1 MSRRDST
8 MRSTVLA
15 AMITGLAL
23 AGLTACGSDESE
35 SAKTSQPTTTAA
47 TAATTTGASAGAVA
61 AMCTLLPTADVER
74 ITGFAPTEA
83 IKTDNDTCS
92 LPGADDDF
100 YVYGVRGDASKAGA
114 DLCSADRVPRLVEG
128 VGQKA
133 CTAFWDNG
141 TQGYTVIRFVA
152 ETHLFSI
159 EIHYRAADVADY
171 PADKAVALANLV
183 VANLG

>member
-1 MSRRDST
+1 MSRRST
-8 MRSTVLA
+8 MHKTALA
-15 AMITGLAL
+15 AMITGLAF
-23 AGLTACGSDESE
+23 AGLTACGSDDTEP
-35 SAKTSQPTTTAA
+35 AKTSQP
-47 TAATTTGASAGAVA
+47 TTTGASAGAVA